1 MDNYERAFR
10 LQTRVLE
17 QITRERNHYKKKVRE
32 TRFIAYGAVCG
43 AIIGGM
49 ICAYIK

>member
-1 MDNYERAFR
+1 MDSYERAFR
-10 LQTRVLE
+10 LQTRILE
-17 QITRERNHYKKKVRE
+17 RVTIERDEYRKRAREN
-32 TRFIAYGAVCG
+32 RFITYGAICG